1 MKDEIQFTN
10 DDSVAIIAPHPDDEC
25 IGAAGVLI
33 KIPSQTDVY
42 VVTDGCYGN
51 KNRSAKEEARLRREW
66 FEEEMSIV
74 KPHNWFWLG
83 IEDTKISDN
92 PDFATQIDFKRYTK
106 VFLPW
111 GKSLHP
117 DHRATYESC
126 LSQIKQQ
133 NANKAE
139 YYMYEV
145 CAPFHNPRYYID
157 ISDVLD
163 RKHELIR
170 CHREME
176 YEIRQITLLN
186 QFRAS
191 QLHEHTDCKC
201 IEAFDKVEIFV

>member
-1 MKDEIQFTN
+1 MRRIQQGAQKVMKDEILFTN

-51 KNRSAKEEARLRREW
+51 KNRSAKEEARFRREW

-74 KPHNWFWLG
+74 KPRNWFWLG
-83 IEDTKISDN
+83 IEDTKVSDN
-92 PDFATQIDFKRYTK
+92 LDFATQIDFKRYTK

-133 NANKAE
+133 NATIC
-139 YYMYEV
+139 MR
-145 CAPFHNPRYYID
+145 CAPHFIILD
-157 ISDVLD
+157 II
-163 RKHELIR
+163 LI
-170 CHREME
+170 
-176 YEIRQITLLN
+176 
-186 QFRAS
+186 
-191 QLHEHTDCKC
+191 
-201 IEAFDKVEIFV
+201 

>member
-1 MKDEIQFTN
+1 MKDEIKFIS

-25 IGAAGVLI
+25 IGTAGVLI
-33 KIPSQTDVY
+33 NASDQTDIY

-51 KNRSAKEEARLRREW
+51 TKRSAEDEARLRKEW

-74 KPHNWFWLG
+74 KPRNWFWLG
-83 IEDTKISDN
+83 IEDTKVSDN
-92 PDFATQIDFKRYTK
+92 PDFASQIDFTRYTK

-126 LSQIKQQ
+126 LNQIKQQ
-133 NANKAE
+133 NASKAE

-201 IEAFDKVEIFV
+201 IEAFDIVEIFV